1 MKITKTILV
10 GSMIALGFSAC
21 IKHEIIPA
29 PEPKVEL
36 VCHFNGLISGTP
48 LELTQNVKGY
58 MMETNKSIFVPPAGL
73 ATATYYSEMK
83 SAEDLVSVK
92 ISIGNMRWD
101 GNGTDGPPSNV
112 FNSFFTNNLI
122 PNYTTGAI
130 STPTNTAGVEVAYRD
145 GLGNIWL
152 TKEVDDAT
160 NTMEFSN
167 ISQETDKTGDY
178 SKYIANFNC
187 RVYHTF
193 REIIQYPAPTPND
206 TIYTEESFEI
216 TNAVLKGWYKR

>member
-10 GSMIALGFSAC
+10 GSMIAMGLTAC

-36 VCHFNGLISGTP
+36 VCSFNGIIGGSP
-48 LELTQNVKGY
+48 LELTQNVNGY
-58 MMETNKSIFVPPAGL
+58 FMETKKSIFVPPTGL
-73 ATATYYSEMK
+73 ALATYFSEMK
-83 SAEDLVSVK
+83 SPDNLVAIK
-92 ISIGNMRWD
+92 ISMGNMRWD

-112 FNSFFTNNLI
+112 FNLFFKDNLL
-122 PNYTTGAI
+122 PNYTLAAS

-145 GLGNIWL
+145 VVGNIWL
-152 TKEVDDAT
+152 SKDTDDMI

-178 SKYIANFNC
+178 SKYVAHFNC
-187 RVYHTF
+187 TVYHTY
-193 REIIQYPAPTPND
+193 RTINQHPAPQPND
-206 TIYTEESFEI
+206 TTFVEESFEI
-216 TNAVLKGWYKR
+216 SNAVLKGWYKR

>member
-36 VCHFNGLISGTP
+36 ICHFNGLIAGTP
-48 LELTQNVKGY
+48 LELTQNVNGY
-58 MMETNKSIFVPPAGL
+58 YMETNKSIFVPPTGL
-73 ATATYYSEMK
+73 ASATYFSEMK
-83 SAEDLVSVK
+83 SNEGLVSIK
-92 ISIGNMRWD
+92 ISMGNMRWD

-112 FNSFFTNNLI
+112 FNNFFKNNLI
-122 PNYTTGAI
+122 PNYTTNAV

-145 GLGNIWL
+145 GVGNIWL
-152 TKEVDDAT
+152 SKDTDDAV
-160 NTMEFSN
+160 NTMVFSN
-167 ISQETDKTGDY
+167 LSQETDKTGDY

-187 RVYHTF
+187 KVYHTF
-193 REIIQYPAPTPND
+193 ITINEHPAPTPND
-206 TIYTEESFEI
+206 TTFDEQSFDI
-216 TNAVLKGWYKR
+216 TDAVLKGWYKR

>member
-10 GSMIALGFSAC
+10 GSMIAMGFSAC

-36 VCHFNGLISGTP
+36 ICHFNGLISGTP

-58 MMETNKSIFVPPAGL
+58 FMETNKSIFVPPAGL
-73 ATATYYSEMK
+73 AIATYYSEMK

-92 ISIGNMRWD
+92 ISIGSMRWD

-112 FNSFFTNNLI
+112 FNAFFTNNLT
-122 PNYTTGAI
+122 PTYTAGAI

-145 GLGNIWL
+145 GVGNVWL
-152 TKEVDDAT
+152 TKDSDPT
-160 NTMEFSN
+160 NTMVFSN

-193 REIIQYPAPTPND
+193 RTIVQHPAPTPND
-206 TIYTEESFEI
+206 TLYDEQSFEI